1 MTYPVGEVGVCE
13 CRKDTLLNGLFGWW
27 KLDETSG
34 TTCEDFSG
42 NSNDGI
48 IDGATIN
55 QPGHIGKCYSF
66 DGSNDR
72 VTISASLSLGTG
84 DYSVSCWVKTTDTS
98 GYRCFFCIGEYDP
111 GFYLRNGDQVCV
123 YDENDILSD
132 DNLDTDDGTWH
143 HVAIVR
149 EGTGTDEL
157 KFYLDGTAVGT
168 ATHSDSISNANTL
181 YIGATR
187 WNDEVFNG
195 ELDDVRLYTRAL
207 TSAEVQCLADM

>member
-1 MTYPVGEVGVCE
+1 
-13 CRKDTLLNGLFGWW
+13 
-27 KLDETSG
+27 
-34 TTCEDFSG
+34 
-42 NSNDGI
+42 
-48 IDGATIN
+48 
-55 QPGHIGKCYSF
+55 
-66 DGSNDR
+66 
-72 VTISASLSLGTG
+72 
-84 DYSVSCWVKTTDTS
+84 
-98 GYRCFFCIGEYDP
+98 
-111 GFYLRNGDQVCV
+111 LRNGDQVCV
-123 YDENDILSD
+123 CDENDILSD